1 MNVAFLFRFTVSWL
15 CVEVALFDVL
25 SNVFHFGPSPQVAGE
40 SAMTVSN
47 SGESVVMC
55 DRAMDFIADTEMM
68 DLMADECSVAPTPL
82 EYRDIFRKDRGQ
94 E

>member
-25 SNVFHFGPSPQVAGE
+25 SKVFHLGPSPQVAEERAVTVFDIGE
-40 SAMTVSN
+40 I
-47 SGESVVMC
+47 VVMC

-68 DLMADECSVAPTPL
+68 DLMPTSAAWRRP
-82 EYRDIFRKDRGQ
+82 R
-94 E
+94 